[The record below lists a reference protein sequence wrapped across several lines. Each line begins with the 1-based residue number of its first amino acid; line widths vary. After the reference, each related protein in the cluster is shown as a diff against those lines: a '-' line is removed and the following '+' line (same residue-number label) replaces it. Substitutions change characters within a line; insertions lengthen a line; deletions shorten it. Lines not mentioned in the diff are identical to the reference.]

1 MKKTLLWLLVL
12 AVSISMLVSF
22 SLAGCKKEEAPA
34 EEEAVE
40 VEEEEAAEEAAP
52 TEEEA
57 AEEEAPAEEID
68 TEGTI
73 TMGEN
78 HIYRSMDPIIMESSI
93 ERSLINSIYE
103 GLTAYNK
110 DNPGE
115 WLPALAESWD
125 VNDDASEWI
134 FYLRKGIKFTTGNEM
149 TAEDVVY
156 SIARGINQNSLAYPP
171 IGQFI
176 DPDKG
181 FEIVDDYTIK
191 MTLLEG
197 FAGWLSLL
205 SLPACGIL
213 DKTELEKHITDD
225 DPVGA
230 GWLND
235 NSIGTGPFYL
245 KEWVRNE
252 RIVLERNDNYWGIE
266 AGYHRVPKYKT
277 FISLNVQEPT
287 TQQMMLEK
295 GDIDFTKELSKDIAA
310 LLEDNQ
316 DIRIET
322 NLAFIMTG
330 LLMNL
335 DFEPFADINVRHAIQ
350 YAIDYDIICSEVL
363 SAIRCDRPI
372 YKPAIGTD
380 DDILYGYD
388 LDKAKQLIAE
398 SNYPDGFEVSL
409 CIGSGVGLGAEWEV
423 LGLVLQSDLAKIGII
438 VSLEQYDWAAIDEKS
453 FQGNYEA
460 LLNWVGPYF
469 ADTAGHVGDYMPDA
483 YYFGNTGWENE
494 EANRLA
500 DEAMKEP
507 DMDKRY
513 ELYRE
518 LSELYAEEATVA
530 FIAQEVRNVAFRSN
544 IYGWDGNPDAY
555 QCDYAVLYR
564 K

>member
-12 AVSISMLVSF
+12 AISISMVASF

-34 EEEAVE
+34 EEKAVEAEEGEAV
-40 VEEEEAAEEAAP
+40 EEAAP
-52 TEEEA
+52 AEEEV
-57 AEEEAPAEEID
+57 EEEAPAEEID

-73 TMGEN
+73 TIGEN

-93 ERSLINSIYE
+93 ERSLINSVYE

-110 DNPGE
+110 DNPGD

-134 FYLRKGIKFTTGNEM
+134 FHLRKGVKFTTGNEM

-156 SIARGINQNSLAYPP
+156 SIVRGIKQNSLVYPP
-171 IGQFI
+171 LSQFI
-176 DPDKG
+176 DPDEG
-181 FEIVDDYTIK
+181 FEIIDDYTVK
-191 MTLLEG
+191 MTLLNG

-213 DKTELEKHITDD
+213 DKTELEKHITAD

-266 AGYHRVPKYKT
+266 AGYHRAPKYKT
-277 FISLNVQEPT
+277 FISLNVQEPAT
-287 TQQMMLEK
+287 KQMMLEK
-295 GDIDFTKELSKDIAA
+295 GDIDFTKELSKDI
-310 LLEDNQ
+310 LTQLEDNS
-316 DIRIET
+316 DIKVVE
-322 NLAFIMTG
+322 NLTYIMTA
-330 LLMNL
+330 LLMNRN
-335 DFEPFADINVRHAIQ
+335 FKPFSDANVVQAVK
-350 YAIDYDIICSEVL
+350 YAIDYDTICSEVL
-363 SAIRCDRPI
+363 SAVRCDRPI

-388 LDKAKQLIAE
+388 LDKAKQLMSK

-409 CIGSGVGLGAEWEV
+409 CIGTGVGLGAEWEA
-423 LGLVLQSDLAKIGII
+423 LGLKLQSDLAKIGIT
-438 VSLEQYDWAAIDEKS
+438 VKLEQYDWSAMDEKS
-453 FQGNYEA
+453 VEGNYEM

-469 ADTAGHVGDYMPDA
+469 ADTAGHITDYLPDA
-483 YYFGNTGWENE
+483 YYLGKAGWENE
-494 EANRLA
+494 EAYRLA
-500 DEAMKEP
+500 DEAMKET
-507 DMDKRY
+507 DVDKRY

-518 LSELYAEEATVA
+518 LSELYAEDAPVA
-530 FIAQEVRNVAFRSN
+530 FIAQEIRGIAFRSD

-564 K
+564 KK